1 MSVRFCA
8 FGKLGWGKTLSVVI
22 EAMAY
27 HEANPDLP
35 IYSNIPLLTVPYRKI
50 DSPAVLFDI
59 NEPCFLLMDE
69 LWHLADSRRGQLIG
83 NDVVTMLLIRS
94 RKKKWVVGYTEQFI
108 TQTDLRIRYI
118 TDYWIAPKMK
128 GDFLKEAIYT
138 VDPMTDE
145 TVFVRNRRYDG
156 SAFFGDYDHEAD
168 PFTLNMTQLKWLWHK
183 FQRDRGAE

>member
-1 MSVRFCA
+1 MSLRVCA
-8 FGKLGWGKTLSVVI
+8 FGKLGWGKTLAVVI

-50 DSPAVLFDI
+50 DSAVVLFDI
-59 NEPCFLLMDE
+59 NEACFLLLDE
-69 LWHLADSRRGQLIG
+69 LWHLADSRRSFLMV
-83 NDVVTMLLIRS
+83 NDIVTALLIRS

-118 TDYWIAPKMK
+118 TDYWIAPSMK
-128 GDFLKEAIYT
+128 GDILKEDIYT
-138 VDPMTDE
+138 VDPLTGE
-145 TVFVRNRRYDG
+145 TVFIRSKKYDG
-156 SAFFGDYDHEAD
+156 SLFFHDYDHEAD
-168 PFTLNMTQLKWLWHK
+168 PFTLNMTELKRMWHK